1 MTCYMDTFDRKAKGF
16 TLIIKSL
23 SHQFCAK
30 VCCGASQDRLTGP
43 KVLHEARHRYV
54 AYFAG
59 TLPQQAKQLYD
70 QSPQAA
76 IFLLDQVSS
85 KLVKLI
91 LHI

>member
-1 MTCYMDTFDRKAKGF
+1 MVKRM
-16 TLIIKSL
+16 
-23 SHQFCAK
+23 
-30 VCCGASQDRLTGP
+30 CCCVFQDRLSGP

-54 AYFAG
+54 VYFAS

-85 KLVKLI
+85 RLVKLI